1 MTHSQDIGDQTGT
14 PSQLWFYSWLL
25 ESNIEDEL
33 SPGQFWDART
43 TVAEEAHR
51 KKISII
57 FFLSYFVGEKNYYYY
72 FFFGV
77 VNVEFRAVTVNF

>member
-33 SPGQFWDART
+33 SPGQFWHART

-51 KKISII
+51 KKKIPII
-57 FFLSYFVGEKNYYYY
+57 FFCHILSEKIYYYY
-72 FFFGV
+72 FFFGGCQC
-77 VNVEFRAVTVNF
+77 